1 MNGFPSTRRISQERY
16 LRFPAAAK
24 KKHRETNAQYAP
36 LPALSSSSGNW
47 ETFAVMHKAWYRIV
61 LLIYILPSLPG
72 PSESEVRMYVQ
83 SEAVCACV

>member
-1 MNGFPSTRRISQERY
+1 MD
-16 LRFPAAAK
+16 FPALAAFLKNAICASQQQRK